1 MKTTIA
7 DLQKKYAGKI
17 DRLDLDVLIAAEIK
31 QSREFVLTYPEYAL
45 PPLKIKALA
54 LKIARRRCDE
64 PLAYILGHREFFGLS
79 FAVTSDTL
87 IPRPETELMVE
98 MALQEIRDA
107 VATELTVVDV
117 GTGSGNI
124 IISLAKKIET
134 DKLLHASCYMLYGVD
149 ISPAALAVA
158 KKNAR
163 ANQVAKKITFLH
175 GNLLEPVI
183 KNLKLPASDRRAV
196 ARFDPMRHLFE
207 SRRVSAS
214 RDGKIKNS
222 RIIILANLPY
232 LSQEIYAATH
242 PTVQKYEPRSA
253 LYSADAGLA
262 HYAELLQQI
271 KTLKNTQDLLHVTC
285 YMEISP
291 EQKTKLS
298 KIIKAI
304 VPKAKFEF
312 HKDLAQKWRLCQIIP

>member
-7 DLQKKYAGKI
+7 ELQKRYAGKI
-17 DRLDLDVLIAAEIK
+17 DRLDLDVLLAAEIK

-45 PPLKIKALA
+45 PPLKIKKLA
-54 LKIARRRCDE
+54 LKIARRMRDE

-79 FAVTSDTL
+79 FAVTPDTL
-87 IPRPETELMVE
+87 IPRPETELMME

-107 VATELTVVDV
+107 VETEITVVDV

-124 IISLAKKIET
+124 IISVTKAMENFKFEILNLKF
-134 DKLLHASCYMLYGVD
+134 YGVD
-149 ISPAALAVA
+149 ISAAALKVA

-163 ANQVAKKITFLH
+163 TNQVAKNITFLQ
-175 GNLLEPVI
+175 GNLIEPII
-183 KNLKLPASDRRAV
+183 KNLKLPASDRRV
-196 ARFDPMRHLFE
+196 V
-207 SRRVSAS
+207 VSAS

-253 LYSADAGLA
+253 LYSDDAGLA

-271 KTLKNTQDLLHVTC
+271 KTLKNTRDLLHVTC

-312 HKDLAQKWRLCQIIP
+312 HKDLAQKWRLCQITP